1 MFSKKKCP
9 HCNEKINKENNFCSN
24 CGTRL
29 TNNENYGMLG
39 KNDFIERPKKSS
51 NNFFGNINDKMVE
64 KMLGGAIKM
73 FEKEMQKSITNTP
86 KTKMRI
92 MINGKE
98 INTNP
103 EQKPTKKRKIE
114 LPKKVL
120 KGFSELIQKEPKTNI
135 KRLGDLI
142 FYEIELPNVKSIRDI
157 SINQLESS
165 IEIKAKSEK
174 EAYVK
179 LIPISLPILNYEF
192 LKEKLTL
199 ELSGKN

>member
-24 CGTRL
+24 CGSKL
-29 TNNENYGMLG
+29 TDNEAYGMLG
-39 KNDFIERPKKSS
+39 RNDLIGPKKSS
-51 NNFFGNINDKMVE
+51 NSFFGNINDKMVE

-98 INTNP
+98 IKMNP
-103 EQKPTKKRKIE
+103 EQKPTKKGRLELPRKI
-114 LPKKVL
+114 L
-120 KGFSELIQKEPKTNI
+120 KGFSELEKKEPKTNI
-135 KRLGDLI
+135 KRLGDII
-142 FYEIELPNVKSIRDI
+142 FYEIDLPHVKSIQDI

-179 LIPISLPILNYEF
+179 LIPISLPIINYEF